1 MTSRP
6 QIPPS
11 SGRPRLPISMD
22 DNLRGSRA
30 LPSPTSPTSPII
42 STESSPPYQYP
53 IPPIPSYRSRAR
65 THRDPEDTSDTGD
78 RATGTSHSHRRPSVH
93 QRHPHLPSPSV
104 RPWEDRRHQTR
115 HREERSGTSKSGDKP
130 TIPSTPMTMGDPQG
144 WGQSMSTP
152 AFWADHDSFSSHF
165 PTPATVI
172 DDTLR
177 PPPRSL
183 SVTDL
188 PRNPNGS
195 KKQQS
200 GRRRTACDRCK
211 RQKSSVSPSSSVVT
225 RRGLTG
231 DM

>member
-6 QIPPS
+6 RIPPS

-30 LPSPTSPTSPII
+30 LPSPTSPTSASSPIA
-42 STESSPPYQYP
+42 STETLPTYQYP
-53 IPPIPSYRSRAR
+53 IPPIPGYQPRAR
-65 THRDPEDTSDTGD
+65 THRDLGDTQDSG
-78 RATGTSHSHRRPSVH
+78 GTSHRRPSVH
-93 QRHPHLPSPSV
+93 QRHSHLPSPSV
-104 RPWEDRRHQTR
+104 RPWEDRRHPTR
-115 HREERSGTSKSGDKP
+115 HREERSGTAKSGDKP
-130 TIPSTPMTMGDPQG
+130 MIPSTPMAIGDSQG

-152 AFWADHDSFSSHF
+152 SFWADHDTFSNHF
-165 PTPATVI
+165 PTPSTVI
-172 DDTLR
+172 EETPR

-211 RQKSSVSPSSSVVT
+211 RQKSSVSRSPYISSSS
-225 RRGLTG
+225 
-231 DM
+231 